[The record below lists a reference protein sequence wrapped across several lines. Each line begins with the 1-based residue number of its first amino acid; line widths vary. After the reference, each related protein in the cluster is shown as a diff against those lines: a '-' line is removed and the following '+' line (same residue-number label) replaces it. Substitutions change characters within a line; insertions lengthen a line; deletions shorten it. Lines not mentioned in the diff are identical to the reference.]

1 MNIHRRRIDIYLK
14 FITII
19 ISITINYLYIFIIVI
34 YRVIK
39 VVIYTKDYK

>member
-14 FITII
+14 FNIII

-39 VVIYTKDYK
+39 VVMYTKDYK